1 MQFGNVVDNAKGGVL
16 MSDGFVE
23 LIDESNRFFR
33 ELTAKN
39 TREWFH
45 ERKDYYAAE
54 IKKPAELLADLLAE
68 DLNRITGVP
77 HRPKLF
83 RIHRDVRFSK
93 DKTPYNP
100 HLHFQW
106 GRPDSETA
114 PNWFLGSSPD
124 YLIVAM
130 GVMAPGGESLSR
142 YRSFV
147 DARGDEIAEALAEA
161 PETHLSDW
169 GAAPLKRVPKP
180 YDPEHPHGALLKRKT
195 LVVESALSEGWR
207 EAGLIAS
214 VNGIVEAT
222 MPLWRVLND
231 GMS

>member
-1 MQFGNVVDNAKGGVL
+1 
-16 MSDGFVE
+16 MSDGFAD
-23 LIDESNRFFR
+23 LIDVSNRFFR
-33 ELTAKN
+33 DLKANN
-39 TREWFH
+39 TRAWFQDH
-45 ERKDYYAAE
+45 KDVFTTE
-54 IKKPAELLADLLAE
+54 IKKPAELFADLLAE

-106 GRPDSETA
+106 GRPDSVTA

-130 GVMAPGGESLSR
+130 GVMAPGGEALSR

-147 DARGDEIAEALAEA
+147 DARGDEIAGVLAAA
-161 PETHLSDW
+161 PGAHLSNW

-180 YDPEHPHGALLKRKT
+180 FDPDHPHGDLLRRKT
-195 LVVESALSEGWR
+195 LILEAAFPDDWKQ
-207 EAGLIAS
+207 AGLVAS
-214 VNGIVEAT
+214 ANRVFET
-222 MPLWRVLND
+222 MMPLWRVLES
-231 GMS
+231 GMT